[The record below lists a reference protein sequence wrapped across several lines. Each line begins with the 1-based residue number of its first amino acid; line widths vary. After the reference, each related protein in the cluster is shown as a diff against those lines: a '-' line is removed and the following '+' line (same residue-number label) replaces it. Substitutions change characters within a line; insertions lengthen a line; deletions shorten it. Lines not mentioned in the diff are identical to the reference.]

1 MALRVGIGT
10 SRNSESA
17 YEAGKEACERALEKI
32 AEHKAEMIVVLS
44 SVMFDQTEM
53 LKGVNSTAGGAP
65 IVGCTTAGTITTE
78 GPLEHVVAVLA
89 LHSDTLQFH
98 PVKVEHIS
106 QSMREAGKS
115 FGTQLKEKAP
125 KVAFLFSDALSG
137 NGTELVRGIFEMLGS
152 NFPLMGGAAGDDMNF
167 KKTYQYFHNEVLTD
181 AIVGFGI
188 SGNVKYAVGAD
199 HGWKPIG
206 NAHTVTRSE
215 GTTLFELDGKPA
227 FSLYEEYFGDRAS
240 DFKKTLS
247 LAAVSY
253 PLGMKTDQSEKIMIR
268 VPLSIQDDG
277 SIICGAEILQ
287 GSQIYLMIGT
297 QSSAFAAAKDTAERL
312 KQSVPAIEPV
322 VIFLSDCVARKI
334 LFGEHGKEEIDSI
347 RASVGENAQI
357 FGFYSYGQ
365 IAPFSD
371 TPININTCDP
381 GFYEQSISIAIFGE

>member
-1 MALRVGIGT
+1 MSLQVGIGT
-10 SRNSESA
+10 SRNSESSYA
-17 YEAGKEACERALEKI
+17 AGKEACERALEKI
-32 AEHKAEMIVVLS
+32 AEHKAEMIIVLS
-44 SVMFDQTEM
+44 SVMFEQDDM
-53 LKGVNSTAGGAP
+53 IKGVYSTAGGAP
-65 IVGCTTAGTITTE
+65 VVGCSTAGTITTE

-89 LHSDTLQFH
+89 LHSDTLAFH

-106 QSMREAGKS
+106 KSMREAGKS
-115 FGTQLKEKAP
+115 FGSQLKEKAP

-137 NGTELVRGIFEMLGS
+137 NGTELVRGIFELMGS
-152 NFPLMGGAAGDDMNF
+152 SFPLMGGAAGDDMNF
-167 KKTYQYFHNEVLTD
+167 KKTYQYFQNEALND
-181 AIVGFGI
+181 AVVGFGI

-215 GTTLFELDGKPA
+215 GTTLYELDGKPA

-253 PLGMKTDQSEKIMIR
+253 PLGMKTDQAEKIMIR
-268 VPLSIQDDG
+268 VPLSIQNDG
-277 SIICGAEILQ
+277 SIVCGAEVLQ
-287 GSQIYLMIGT
+287 GSKIYLMIGT
-297 QSSAFAAAKDTAERL
+297 QQSALAAARDTAERL
-312 KQSVPAIEPV
+312 KHSVPVIEPIIV
-322 VIFLSDCVARKI
+322 FLSDCVARKI
-334 LFGEHGKEEIDSI
+334 LYGEHGKEEIDAI
-347 RASVGENAQI
+347 RTSVGEKAQI

-371 TPININTCDP
+371 TPVNINTCDP